1 MLQFSVTLCDMRK
14 NAIIVLFLTIFLPNV
29 LSARMAQPG
38 DTAATAQRNN
48 LQVGNPVLATSVLP
62 EDTAATAQV
71 HNSQVGS
78 LFSAPAQLHKF
89 DARELIVPAALVG
102 IGAIGS
108 QIDFV
113 KEMDFGLRDLDLR
126 KHHGFVVEDVLQYVP
141 LASVYALKLSGVK
154 SAHSYLDATVL
165 AAGSFCVTG
174 AAVLLL
180 KTVVDEERPNGR
192 DFDSFP
198 SGHAAKAFMGA
209 ELLRREYKDTPVIGY
224 AGYAVAAASSL
235 MRVKHSEHWLPDI
248 IAGAGIG
255 ILGTQVAYW
264 VAPSLQKML
273 FGRWIDRKGLKSGDF
288 AFVGMPFSNGEVT
301 GVSLALVF

>member
-126 KHHGFVVEDVLQYVP
+126 KHHGFVIEDVLQYVP

-180 KTVVDEERPNGR
+180 KKVVDEERPNGR

>member
-264 VAPSLQKML
+264 VAPSLQKIL
-273 FGRWIDRKGLKSGDF
+273 FGRMIERKGLKSGDF

>member
-1 MLQFSVTLCDMRK
+1 MLHFSVTLCDMKK

-29 LSARMAQPG
+29 LSAQIVQPE
-38 DTAATAQRNN
+38 DTVATSQRNNSQVGNMVPATTVLPEDTVATAQRN
-48 LQVGNPVLATSVLP
+48 
-62 EDTAATAQV
+62 
-71 HNSQVGS
+71 NSQVGS
-78 LFSAPAQLHKF
+78 LFSAPAELHKF

-108 QIDFV
+108 QIDFI

-126 KHHGFVVEDVLQYVP
+126 KHHGFVIEDVLQYVP

-180 KTVVDEERPNGR
+180 KKVVDEERPNGR

-235 MRVKHSEHWLPDI
+235 MRVKHAEHWLPDI

-264 VAPSLQKML
+264 VAPSLQKIL
-273 FGRWIDRKGLKSGDF
+273 FGRLIERKGLKSGDF

>member
-1 MLQFSVTLCDMRK
+1 MRK

-29 LSARMAQPG
+29 LSAQMAQPG
-38 DTAATAQRNN
+38 DFAA
-48 LQVGNPVLATSVLP
+48 SVFP
-62 EDTAATAQV
+62 EDTAATAQCN
-71 HNSQVGS
+71 NSQVGY

-89 DARELIVPAALVG
+89 DARELIVPAAFVG

-108 QIDFV
+108 QIDFI

-126 KHHGFVVEDVLQYVP
+126 KDHGFVIEDVLQYVP

-180 KTVVDEERPNGR
+180 KKVVDEERPNGR

-248 IAGAGIG
+248 LAGAGIG

-264 VAPSLQKML
+264 ICPTLQKAL
-273 FGRWIDRKGLKSGDF
+273 FGKWIERKGLNSTNF
-288 AFVGMPFSNGEVT
+288 AFMGIPFTTGEIT

>member
-29 LSARMAQPG
+29 LSAQIVQPG

-48 LQVGNPVLATSVLP
+48 SQVDNMVPATTVLP
-62 EDTAATAQV
+62 GDTAATAQV

-78 LFSAPAQLHKF
+78 LFSAPAELHKF

-108 QIDFV
+108 QIDFI

-126 KHHGFVVEDVLQYVP
+126 KHHGFVIEDVLQYVP

-154 SAHSYLDATVL
+154 SSHSYLDATVL

-180 KTVVDEERPNGR
+180 KKVVDEERPNGR

-264 VAPSLQKML
+264 VAPSLQKIL
-273 FGRWIDRKGLKSGDF
+273 FGRLIERKGLKSSDF